1 MTRGRTTNPYLRSG
15 SLLLKRI
22 RWDLKTESYRSRS
35 RLRTKLNRHEGE
47 KAVILCNGPSLL
59 KSDLQAL
66 HDSNIATFGLNKINL
81 LYDRTDLRPNFIVA
95 VNPFVIEQNKE
106 FFNQTNAELFLDSYG
121 YTMGCAARS
130 NVCFLHSTNMPGEF
144 ARDCS
149 ISIFQGFTVTY
160 VAMQLAFHM
169 GFHKLTV
176 IGCDHNFSATGPANT
191 TVKADGKDRNHFD
204 PNYFSTEY
212 PGNFLIFFRVKW
224 PIKSRIKITWIM
236 VDSFITPQQVE
247 NSKYFLALIWL
258 SSFNLRKYVEATAV
272 YLSASLLAKFIPFL
286 LLPVFTRLLSESD
299 YGVLGIF
306 GTLVAIGSVFI
317 GLRPDIYIIRVY
329 NELDQRVYS
338 ELKLAFMVMIR
349 LPRRRIS
356 LAYC

>member
-204 PNYFSTEY
+204 PNYFSDGVSWQLPDLFQSEVAY
-212 PGNFLIFFRVKW
+212 QIAHQNYMDNGRQLY
-224 PIKSRIKITWIM
+224 
-236 VDSFITPQQVE
+236 
-247 NSKYFLALIWL
+247 NS
-258 SSFNLRKYVEATAV
+258 TA
-272 YLSASLLAKFIPFL
+272 
-286 LLPVFTRLLSESD
+286 
-299 YGVLGIF
+299 GG
-306 GTLVAIGSVFI
+306 
-317 GLRPDIYIIRVY
+317 
-329 NELDQRVYS
+329 
-338 ELKLAFMVMIR
+338 KLEV
-349 LPRRRIS
+349 LPRID
-356 LAYC
+356 LAEFIQLA